1 MLRRY
6 HKTETLIEVFDVVI
20 DTASRS
26 VTQNGEPVLLTMKEF
41 ELLLLLARNRNIAL
55 YRETIYETIWGGEYM
70 GQSRTVDLHIQ
81 RLKKKLNWDS
91 EIAAVYKVGYRMEG
105 EEKFTK

>member
-1 MLRRY
+1 ML
-6 HKTETLIEVFDVVI
+6 F
-20 DTASRS
+20 RS
-26 VTQNGEPVLLTMKEF
+26 
-41 ELLLLLARNRNIAL
+41 
-55 YRETIYETIWGGEYM
+55 

-105 EEKFTK
+105 EERFTK